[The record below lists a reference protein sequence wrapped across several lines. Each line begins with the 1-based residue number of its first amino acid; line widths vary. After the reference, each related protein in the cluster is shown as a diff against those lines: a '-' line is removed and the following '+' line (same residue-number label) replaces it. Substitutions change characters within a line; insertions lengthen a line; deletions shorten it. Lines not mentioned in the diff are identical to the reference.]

1 MLHRSFAAL
10 AKSSRVSARRF
21 FSEGTFEHR
30 PVSAETLSKL
40 KELYGDRVSTAASVR
55 EHHGTD
61 ESFHA
66 PSPPDVVVYADS
78 TEEVSE
84 ILKLCNETKTPV
96 IPFGAGSSLEGHIS
110 ALHGG
115 LTIDLTNMK
124 SVLSVEQENMSCR
137 VQCGVTR
144 LQLESELRAT
154 GLFFPVDPGA
164 DATLGG
170 MVATNASGTTTVR
183 YGNMKSNVLGLTAV
197 LADGRIIKT
206 GSKARKSSAGYDLT
220 RLLIGSEGTLA
231 VITEVELR
239 LQGVPESQKTAV
251 CSFPSIQNAVDTC
264 TVIMQMGIPVA
275 RMELMDHKAIEAT
288 NAYSKL
294 DNIVSPALVIELSGT
309 PEEIEHHTGTL
320 QALAEEYEVQRMQWA
335 ATEEERKEL
344 LKARHAAWYA
354 TINLVPGSRALST
367 DVCVP
372 LSNLT
377 QVIVDTQADLVE
389 SNLVGTIVGHVGD
402 GNFHVMLPFLPESEP
417 AVRAFSDRLVERAL
431 AADGTC
437 TGEHGIGSGKI
448 KYLRM
453 EHGDSVDVMKTIKHA
468 LDPNNIL
475 NPSKLF

>member
-1 MLHRSFAAL
+1 MLARSFAAIS
-10 AKSSRVSARRF
+10 KRTSVARRC
-21 FSEGTFEHR
+21 FSAEGGPYEHR
-30 PVSAETLSKL
+30 AVSAETLATL
-40 KELYGDRVSTAASVR
+40 KELFGDRVSTAASVR

-61 ESFHA
+61 ESYHA
-66 PSPPDVVVYADS
+66 PCPPDVVVYADS
-78 TEEVSE
+78 TEEVST
-84 ILKLCNETKTPV
+84 ILKLCSATKTPL
-96 IPFGAGSSLEGHIS
+96 IPFGAG
-110 ALHGG
+110 
-115 LTIDLTNMK
+115 
-124 SVLSVEQENMSCR
+124 SCR

-197 LADGRIIKT
+197 MADGRIIRT

-231 VITEVELR
+231 VVTEVELR
-239 LQGVPESQKTAV
+239 LQGVPEAQKIAV
-251 CSFPSIQNAVDTC
+251 CSFPTIQDAVDTC
-264 TVIMQMGIPVA
+264 TVIMQMGIPVS

-288 NAYSKL
+288 NKYSKL
-294 DNIVSPALVIELSGT
+294 NNIVSPCLVIELNGT
-309 PEEIEHHTGTL
+309 PEEIEHHTGTV
-320 QALAEEYEVQRMQWA
+320 QALAEDYSVQRMSWA
-335 ATEEERKEL
+335 ASEEDRKEL
-344 LKARHAAWYA
+344 LKARHSAWYA
-354 TINLVPGSRALST
+354 TMNLVPGSRALST

-377 QVIVDTQADLVE
+377 QVIVDTQADLE
-389 SNLVGTIVGHVGD
+389 ASGLVGTIVGHVGD
-402 GNFHVMLPFLPESEP
+402 GNFHVMLPFLHEDEP
-417 AVRAFSDRLVERAL
+417 KVREFSDRLVERAL
-431 AADGTC
+431 AAEGTC

-453 EHGDSVDVMKTIKHA
+453 EHGDSVDVMQTIKHA
-468 LDPNNIL
+468 LDPHNIL

>member
-1 MLHRSFAAL
+1 MLARSL
-10 AKSSRVSARRF
+10 ASFTRASRRC
-21 FSEGTFEHR
+21 FSTEGPFEHR
-30 PVSAETLSKL
+30 AVSAEVIAEL
-40 KELYGDRVSTAASVR
+40 KALYGDRVSTAASVR

-61 ESFHA
+61 ESYHT

-78 TEEVSE
+78 TEEVSK
-84 ILKLCNETKTPV
+84 ILQIASASKTPV

-115 LTIDLTNMK
+115 ISLDLTNMK
-124 SVLSVEQENMSCR
+124 SVISVEQENMSCR

-197 LADGRIIKT
+197 MADGKIIKT

-220 RLLIGSEGTLA
+220 RLFIGSEGTLA
-231 VITEVELR
+231 VVTEVELR
-239 LQGVPESQKTAV
+239 LQGVPEAQKIAV
-251 CSFPSIQNAVDTC
+251 CSFPTIQDAVDTC

-275 RMELMDHKAIEAT
+275 RMEFMDHKAIEAT
-288 NAYSKL
+288 NSYSKL
-294 DNIVSPALVIELSGT
+294 NNIVSPCLVIEMNGT
-309 PEEIEHHTGTL
+309 PEEIEHHTATV
-320 QALAEEYEVQRMQWA
+320 QALAEEYSVQRMSWA
-335 ATEEERKEL
+335 ATEEDRKEL
-344 LKARHAAWYA
+344 LKARHSAWYA
-354 TINLVPGSRALST
+354 TMNLVPGSRALST

-372 LSNLT
+372 ISNLT
-377 QVIVDTQADLVE
+377 QVIVDTQADLE
-389 SNLVGTIVGHVGD
+389 ASNLVGTIVGHVGD
-402 GNFHVMLPFLPESEP
+402 GNFHVMLPFLPEDEP

-453 EHGDSVDVMKTIKHA
+453 EHGDSVDVMRTIKQA
-468 LDPNNIL
+468 LDPHNIL